1 MTRSYTT
8 ELKTIYT
15 KLKLNISKV
24 QQCYQGPADVQH
36 SVPSNLKVGDLV
48 FVLAKFIRTTQPS
61 KKLLKKYLGPFKI
74 TSKLSNQFYQIKLPV
89 YLHSIYSMF
98 YIFQLELVIA
108 SSIPQC
114 TNNSSPSIKVNRQM
128 EFELSHILDSKF
140 DCWRKEPLLYYIQWT
155 GYEGTVEEFS

>member
-8 ELKTIYT
+8 ELEIIYT
-15 KLKLNISKV
+15 KLELNISKA
-24 QQCYQGPADVQH
+24 QQCYQGPADAQH
-36 SVPSNLKVGDLV
+36 SALSDLKVGDLV
-48 FVLAKFIRTTQPS
+48 FVLAKFIRTTRPS

-140 DCWRKEPLLYYIQWT
+140 DC
-155 GYEGTVEEFS
+155 